1 MSVWQLRRQKRP
13 LRVVKFATDEY
24 DCGEKR
30 QTRNFPQALTHIALS
45 LSDARAPVDKPV
57 MQRAK

>member
-1 MSVWQLRRQKRP
+1 M
-13 LRVVKFATDEY
+13 KFATDEY
-24 DCGEKR
+24 DSGEKR